1 MVVHQH
7 PTWHP
12 RTLRLLTA
20 GLSGTT
26 PESQGPSKPSTS
38 PPKDVAPLDSAV
50 LNDRP
55 EVKRARR
62 RAERLAR
69 PAYVNT
75 DATCRKG
82 LAGLAYDSWALGQRI
97 EVVACRDIV
106 KAEHLALLMAMED
119 ADRALSGP
127 VAFRVDS
134 TAVANIAI
142 GTKPRLDEVRTRIK
156 LLLKRHPD
164 WSLVL
169 IERRRN
175 KVANNLA
182 CRPFLEES
190 GHSTHCFELRG
201 RHLVVLSPDLVNE
214 LRPYVYAVVGMAA
227 SEVGRVADDH
237 TCRHDPELLGHP
249 LGRHRAAC
257 ALLDVFGW
265 RDYGVS
271 SGAKINLHKHGW
283 ALNAAVDVALEV
295 ANDTLAGLEVTPG
308 IEGDAKPPVF
318 QATRERVA
326 VFSELSL
333 AVSCH
338 RLRMSRH
345 KI

>member
-1 MVVHQH
+1 MVLREP
-7 PTWHP
+7 PTRHP
-12 RTLRLLTA
+12 RTPCLLAA

-26 PESQGPSKPSTS
+26 SESEGSPKPSTGR
-38 PPKDVAPLDSAV
+38 PKDVAPLDSAV

-62 RAERLAR
+62 RAARLAR

-142 GTKPRLDEVRTRIK
+142 GTKPRLNEVRTRIK

-182 CRPFLEES
+182 CRPFLEDTVCEP
-190 GHSTHCFELRG
+190 GGFEQRG
-201 RHLVVLSPDLVNE
+201 RHMVVLSAELVDE
-214 LRPYVYAVVGMAA
+214 LRPYVYTVVGTAA
-227 SEVGRVADDH
+227 GHVVHVTDNEA
-237 TCRHDPELLGHP
+237 CRRHPELLADP
-249 LGRHRAAC
+249 RKRYETAC
-257 ALLDVFGW
+257 ALLDLFGW
-265 RDYGVS
+265 RADVATS
-271 SGAKINLHKHGW
+271 DLKVDLRKHGW
-283 ALNAAVDVALEV
+283 ALGGATAVALRAARDVLTGADFEFQAGTASTVFEV
-295 ANDTLAGLEVTPG
+295 ARRQITVLT
-308 IEGDAKPPVF
+308 K
-318 QATRERVA
+318 
-326 VFSELSL
+326 LSL
-333 AVSCH
+333 AIAA
-338 RLRMSRH
+338 RQKALA
-345 KI
+345 